1 MTSQNPP
8 PNPVTQAADLVA
20 NDLDADV
27 IHFEGLIERP
37 ADQML
42 IDACITRQRRQNVF
56 LMLVTF
62 GGDAD
67 AAYRIAR
74 CLQNH
79 YEKFSLYVSG
89 ICKSAG
95 TIVAVGAH
103 ELVISDHGELGPLDV
118 QMSKKDE
125 LWEYQSG
132 LTVMDALTALKDNAF
147 NAFEQIF
154 LDIKRKSGDT
164 ITLRTATEIA
174 TDMTEGMF
182 APLYAQIDPIHIG
195 EAARAMSI
203 AGHYGKR
210 LLGQSG
216 NIDLNSLNF
225 IMSAYPSHGFVID
238 RQEAE
243 SLFEEVREPK
253 PNEIILAQ
261 KLGVRA
267 RWPGRDWQLGEGIPF
282 EFLSSEPPDTHSQK
296 SKKTAKDDRNAKS
309 RKAQRS
315 GRGDSSEDSGEKSA
329 EGDGNGE
336 SVPSSDSSPAPRGTT
351 VSQ

>member
-1 MTSQNPP
+1 
-8 PNPVTQAADLVA
+8 
-20 NDLDADV
+20 
-27 IHFEGLIERP
+27 
-37 ADQML
+37 
-42 IDACITRQRRQNVF
+42 
-56 LMLVTF
+56 MLVTF

-74 CLQNH
+74 CLQDQ
-79 YEKFSLYVSG
+79 YEKFVLYVSG

-95 TIVAVGAH
+95 TLVAVGAH
-103 ELVISDHGELGPLDV
+103 ELIISDHGELGPLDV

-147 NAFEQIF
+147 NAFEEFF

-174 TDMTEGMF
+174 TDMTKGIF

-210 LLGQSG
+210 LLEQSG
-216 NIDLNSLNF
+216 NIDPNSLNF

-238 RQEAE
+238 RREADN
-243 SLFEEVREPK
+243 LFGIVREPS
-253 PNEIILAQ
+253 PNEIALAQ
-261 KLGVRA
+261 RLGVRA
-267 RWPGRDWQLGEGIPF
+267 RWPGRDWQLGEVTPF
-282 EFLSSEPPDTHSQK
+282 EFLSSELRDLKDWK
-296 SKKTAKDDRNAKS
+296 SKETIKDDGNAKP
-309 RKAQRS
+309 RKAKGS
-315 GRGDSSEDSGEKSA
+315 GRRDAVEESGEESTRGN
-329 EGDGNGE
+329 GDGGL
-336 SVPSSDSSPAPRGTT
+336 VATSDSSTNSRDAT